1 MLDEYQKT
9 LEIFKTEKNILKQRL
24 NLERNDPSKLNEII
38 NQICAIDSKIK
49 EYNTKIENE
58 KQKLS
63 IIENNAKF
71 FKNDKTEIDNKNYL

>member
-38 NQICAIDSKIK
+38 NQICTIDSKIK

-63 IIENNAKF
+63 TIENNAKF
-71 FKNDKTEIDNKNYL
+71 FKNDKTEIDNKE

>member
-24 NLERNDPSKLNEII
+24 NLERNEPSKLNEII
-38 NQICAIDSKIK
+38 NQICTIGSKIK

-58 KQKLS
+58 KQKLR
-63 IIENNAKF
+63 I
-71 FKNDKTEIDNKNYL
+71 